1 VASRADGTALT
12 PAPQIGSVMRT
23 AAVDFYYQSIR
34 LVAANL
40 VWGTGLLVIVFIAA
54 ASGPL
59 VALILSPIL
68 AIPATGPFRLASLIA
83 RDEHPDFSDAVQAWR
98 RYALLAVVLGAGL
111 VVAGTVLLVD
121 MFGAFRSS
129 NPLAWTLATMA
140 GWGLLALVTFALIA
154 WPILTD
160 PRRDAQPLRDRLRL
174 AGMLLAAHPVR
185 MAGLALLI
193 GLILVLSTVAFAAL
207 LTISLSYVALV
218 SARYVLPASDRL
230 EARLNRQID

>member
-1 VASRADGTALT
+1 MASRADDTALP
-12 PAPQIGSVMRT
+12 PAPRIGGVLR
-23 AAVDFYYQSIR
+23 AAGVDFYFQSIR

-40 VWGTGLLVIVFIAA
+40 IWGAGLLVIVFIAA
-54 ASGPL
+54 ASTPL
-59 VALILSPIL
+59 AALILSPIL
-68 AIPATGPFRLASLIA
+68 AIAATGPFRLASLIA
-83 RDEHPDFSDAVQAWR
+83 RDEPPDFSDAVQAWR
-98 RYALLAVVLGAGL
+98 HYALPAVVLGAALMG
-111 VVAGTVLLVD
+111 AGTVLVVD

-140 GWGLLALVTFALIA
+140 GWGLLAVVTYAVIA

-174 AGMLLAAHPVR
+174 SGLLLAAYPVR

-193 GLILVLSTVAFAAL
+193 GLILVLSTIAFAAL

-230 EARLNRQID
+230 EARLKRQTD